1 MDMVVL
7 ADGSLLAVFRLD
19 AGDGRTHPYL
29 PYYEVTTT
37 ACRQRFSLTCRQ
49 TLTGQTLPTLPAL
62 STLTA
67 FLWAA
72 VFTPVA
78 CCVAEPFG

>member
-37 ACRQRFSLTCRQ
+37 ACRQRISLT
-49 TLTGQTLPTLPAL
+49 
-62 STLTA
+62 
-67 FLWAA
+67 
-72 VFTPVA
+72 
-78 CCVAEPFG
+78 